1 MSKSNLLTDE
11 IHKTQKIDE
20 VRQRLI
26 ASELSVVEKG
36 WVNTS
41 QEAMLSGFRER
52 AIADG
57 KL

>member
-1 MSKSNLLTDE
+1 MSKSNLSTDE
-11 IHKTQKIDE
+11 IHKAQKIDE

-36 WVNTS
+36 WVSTS